1 MWVQTVRSNL
11 SRSADPKRPPNMG
24 KLKINI
30 CIFGL
35 RVEKA
40 ILFST
45 GQKLAK
51 ERGLVA
57 IHIFVSS
64 ISIIN

>member
-1 MWVQTVRSNL
+1 MWTQAVRSNL
-11 SRSADPKRPPNMG
+11 SRPADPKRPPNMG
-24 KLKINI
+24 KLKTNI
-30 CIFGL
+30 YIFGL

-40 ILFST
+40 ILFSV

-51 ERGLVA
+51 ERGLVD